1 MKNFGNI
8 MKQAQ
13 QMQERLLNAQS
24 KISEMEIEGSSGGD
38 MVKIRM
44 SGAKKILSIEID
56 DSLLNPTEKDV
67 LSDLI
72 IAAFD
77 DACRKLEKKTEEE
90 MSIFGDLF
98 PAGMKL
104 PF

>member
-24 KISEMEIEGSSGGD
+24 KISEMEIDGSAGGD
-38 MVKIRM
+38 MVKIRIN
-44 SGAKKILSIEID
+44 GAKKIISIGID
-56 DSLLNPTEKDV
+56 DSLLNPAEKDV

-72 IAAFD
+72 IAAYE
-77 DACRKLEKKTEEE
+77 DASRKLEKKTEEE
-90 MSIFGDLF
+90 MAIFGDLL

>member
-24 KISEMEIEGSSGGD
+24 KISEMEIEGSAGGD
-38 MVKIRM
+38 MVKVKI

-56 DSLLNPTEKDV
+56 DSLLNPAEKDV